1 MAAGRYAALTLRRA
15 ASRAKMADPRNMRR
29 LRRLPPPR
37 PMNPRPL
44 RFADLSVSALVAG
57 LVAMLTGYTSSL
69 VLMVQA
75 GQAAHL
81 SAAQIASWIWAL
93 SIGMGVTTIG
103 LSLVARVP
111 IVVAWSTPGA
121 ALLIASLPGVPYAE
135 AIGAFLLAA
144 LLMTAAGLTGWFDR
158 LMRALPASIA
168 SALLAGILFR
178 ISVEVFVEAQQQT
191 VLLLAMFAAYLLG
204 RRWWPRYA
212 VPGVLLVGVALAGAL
227 GQLHFE
233 NFHFAVA
240 QPVWTTPAFSLQAFI
255 SIAIPLFIVAL
266 ASQNIP
272 GLAVLRA
279 DGYHV
284 RASPLIT
291 VTGLASAMLAPFGSH
306 GINLAAITAA
316 ICTGAQADPDRE
328 RRYTAAVV
336 CGIGYLVAGVLAA
349 SIAALFAAFPKA
361 LVVALAAFALLGSIA
376 SGLTVA
382 MQSPQEREP
391 ALLTFMITASGMTL
405 AGIGSA
411 FWGVVGGM
419 LALLVLRQRQ
429 TA

>member
-1 MAAGRYAALTLRRA
+1 MTAAA
-15 ASRAKMADPRNMRR
+15 
-29 LRRLPPPR
+29 
-37 PMNPRPL
+37 PL
-44 RFADLSVSALVAG
+44 KLSDLSLSTTVAG
-57 LVAMLTGYTSSL
+57 LIAMLTGYTSSL
-69 VLMVQA
+69 VLMIQA

-81 SAAQIASWIWAL
+81 SDAQIASWIWAL
-93 SIGMGVTTIG
+93 SIGMGVTTLG
-103 LSLVARVP
+103 LSLMTRVP

-121 ALLIASLPGVPYAE
+121 ALLIASLPGVPYPE

-144 LLMTAAGLTGWFDR
+144 LLMTAAGLTGWFDK

-178 ISVEVFVEAQQQT
+178 ISVDVFVQAEHQT
-191 VLLLAMFAAYLLG
+191 VLLLTMFGTYLVG
-204 RRWWPRYA
+204 RRLWPRYA
-212 VPGVLLVGVALAGAL
+212 VPGVLLVGVALAGVL

-233 NFHFAVA
+233 QIRFAVTL
-240 QPVWTTPAFSLQAFI
+240 PVWTTPAFSLSAFI
-255 SIAIPLFIVAL
+255 SIGVPLFIVAL

-284 RASPLIT
+284 SASPLIT
-291 VTGLASAMLAPFGSH
+291 VTGVASAILAPFGSH

-316 ICTGAQADPDRE
+316 ICTGPEADADPR
-328 RRYTAAVV
+328 RRYMAAVV
-336 CGIGYLVAGVLAA
+336 CGIGYLVAGIMAA

-361 LVVALAAFALLGSIA
+361 LVVAVAAFALLGSIA
-376 SGLTVA
+376 NGLTVA
-382 MQSPQEREP
+382 MQAPAERES

-405 AGIGSA
+405 AGVGSA

-419 LALLVLRQRQ
+419 LALAVLRPRQR
-429 TA
+429 AA

>member
-1 MAAGRYAALTLRRA
+1 MTPVHAPKL
-15 ASRAKMADPRNMRR
+15 S
-29 LRRLPPPR
+29 
-37 PMNPRPL
+37 
-44 RFADLSVSALVAG
+44 DLSVSTLVAG
-57 LVAMLTGYTSSL
+57 LIALLTGYTSSL
-69 VLMVQA
+69 VLMIQA

-81 SAAQIASWIWAL
+81 TEPQISSWIWAL
-93 SIGMGVTTIG
+93 SIGMGVTTLG
-103 LSLVARVP
+103 LSLALRVP

-135 AIGAFLLAA
+135 AIGAFLMAA

-158 LMRALPASIA
+158 LMKALPASIA

-178 ISVEVFVEAQQQT
+178 ISVDVFVQAQYQT
-191 VLLLAMFAAYLLG
+191 ALLLAMFAAYLVG

-212 VPGVLLVGVALAGAL
+212 VPGVLAVGVALAGAM

-233 NFHFAVA
+233 QLHFAVA
-240 QPVWTTPAFSLQAFI
+240 LPVWTTPAFSPGAFV
-255 SIAIPLFIVAL
+255 SIAVPLFIVAL

-279 DGYHV
+279 DGYRV
-284 RASPLIT
+284 PASPLIA
-291 VTGLASAMLAPFGSH
+291 VTGIASAILAPFGSH

-316 ICTGAQADPDRE
+316 ICTGPQADADPR
-328 RRYTAAVV
+328 RRYMAAVV
-336 CGIGYLVAGVLAA
+336 CGVGYLVMGVMAA

-361 LVVALAAFALLGSIA
+361 LVVAVAAFALLGSIA
-376 SGLTVA
+376 NGLTVA
-382 MQSPQEREP
+382 MQTPAERES

-405 AGIGSA
+405 AGVGSA

-419 LALLVLRQRQ
+419 LALLVLRPREPKP
-429 TA
+429 A

>member
-1 MAAGRYAALTLRRA
+1 MSTATAPLKLT
-15 ASRAKMADPRNMRR
+15 
-29 LRRLPPPR
+29 
-37 PMNPRPL
+37 
-44 RFADLSVSALVAG
+44 DLSVSALVAG
-57 LVAMLTGYTSSL
+57 LIAMLTGYTSSL
-69 VLMVQA
+69 VLMIQA

-81 SAAQIASWIWAL
+81 SDAQVASWIWAL

-103 LSLVARVP
+103 LTLLTRAP
-111 IVVAWSTPGA
+111 IVIAWSTPGA
-121 ALLIASLPGVPYAE
+121 ALLIASLPGVPYPE
-135 AIGAFLLAA
+135 AIGAFLMAA
-144 LLMTAAGLTGWFDR
+144 LLMTAAGLTGWFDK

-178 ISVEVFVEAQQQT
+178 ISVDVFVQAQQQT
-191 VLLLAMFAAYLLG
+191 LLLLVMFALYLAG
-204 RRWWPRYA
+204 KRFWARYA

-233 NFHFAVA
+233 SFHFALA
-240 QPVWTTPAFSLQAFI
+240 RPVWTTPAFSLQAFV
-255 SIAIPLFIVAL
+255 SIAVPLFIVAL

-284 RASPLIT
+284 AASPLIT
-291 VTGLASAMLAPFGSH
+291 VTGIASVLLAPFGSH

-316 ICTGAQADPDRE
+316 ICTGAEADPDRN

-336 CGIGYLVAGVLAA
+336 CGLGYLVAGVLAA

-361 LVVALAAFALLGSIA
+361 LVVAVAAFALLGSIA
-376 SGLTVA
+376 SGLTTA
-382 MQSPQEREP
+382 MQTPAERES

-405 AGIGSA
+405 AGVGSA

-419 LALLVLRQRQ
+419 LALLVLRPR
-429 TA
+429 TAPRAG